1 MERFLINL
9 VLSAIAGISSDIF
22 FRTLLPRKQR
32 KKGLLFPAAA
42 FKYLSLFGFII
53 MFLVMAFSEAP
64 GYLLQPL
71 RVIVLLGIVIQ
82 IFFSVGIRKTIV
94 LSVVWCALFWVLNLL
109 AVSLVYALPGEY
121 GRMQGL
127 SDWLC
132 AGFLLCLSLV
142 FQYQYRKK
150 SGGLV
155 KGWGRFAWVPVLS
168 LFGTVLMTISVWYG
182 DSRDR
187 SDILWN
193 SIGYTVINV
202 LAFCFI
208 GKTLAKEAEVQ
219 KVYFMQEKLQNQ
231 MELYQNMQESDLKR
245 RRYLHDY
252 KNQLGCIQGMLK
264 AGQTEEAMAYIEE
277 LNGSIRRGEDCIN
290 TNHLVVNTVLN
301 QKYLYARERGIT
313 MVMTVSDLS
322 ALAMEKE
329 DIVTLL
335 VNLLDNGIE
344 ACEKLEENRV
354 IRFKMTL
361 EEGDLTISVRNPVAE
376 PVTIKGKTIVTAK
389 EDKDR
394 HGIGLL
400 NIHSV
405 VEKNHGTS
413 VMECRDGWFY
423 FSAVIPEI

>member
-42 FKYLSLFGFII
+42 SKYLSLSGFII

-82 IFFSVGIRKTIV
+82 IFFSVGVRKTIV

-155 KGWGRFAWVPVLS
+155 C
-168 LFGTVLMTISVWYG
+168 T
-182 DSRDR
+182 
-187 SDILWN
+187 
-193 SIGYTVINV
+193 
-202 LAFCFI
+202 
-208 GKTLAKEAEVQ
+208 
-219 KVYFMQEKLQNQ
+219 
-231 MELYQNMQESDLKR
+231 
-245 RRYLHDY
+245 
-252 KNQLGCIQGMLK
+252 
-264 AGQTEEAMAYIEE
+264 
-277 LNGSIRRGEDCIN
+277 
-290 TNHLVVNTVLN
+290 
-301 QKYLYARERGIT
+301 
-313 MVMTVSDLS
+313 
-322 ALAMEKE
+322 
-329 DIVTLL
+329 
-335 VNLLDNGIE
+335 
-344 ACEKLEENRV
+344 
-354 IRFKMTL
+354 
-361 EEGDLTISVRNPVAE
+361 
-376 PVTIKGKTIVTAK
+376 
-389 EDKDR
+389 
-394 HGIGLL
+394 
-400 NIHSV
+400 
-405 VEKNHGTS
+405 
-413 VMECRDGWFY
+413 
-423 FSAVIPEI
+423 